1 MLLEAI
7 PIIGGLVTKVLDIID
22 KNVEDK
28 DLATKLKADLTT
40 AAMTQEYNLESKR
53 ADVVMTEMK
62 GASWLQQSW
71 RPILMLTIVAI
82 VANNYIIFPYLHLFT
97 DKVTMLQLPSELYT
111 LLTVGVGGYIIGR
124 SGEKM
129 VKEWKK

>member
-1 MLLEAI
+1 MFLEAL
-7 PIIGGLVTKVLDIID
+7 PIIGGLITKVLDIID

-28 DLATKLKADLTT
+28 DLATKLKAEMMQN
-40 AAMTQEYNLESKR
+40 AMTQEYNLEAKR
-53 ADVVMTEMK
+53 ADVIMTEMK

-71 RPILMLTIVAI
+71 RPILMLTIVGI
-82 VANNYIIFPYLHLFT
+82 IFNNYVLFPYLHMFT
-97 DKVTMLQLPSELYT
+97 DKATMLQLPSELYT
-111 LLTVGVGGYIIGR
+111 LLTVGVGGYIVGR